1 MQMILH
7 VRVKCPYYHRCLVPL
22 LSETKKPHLLGV
34 QKWAVHS
41 EVAACVID
49 ETDSEGSGTED

>member
-1 MQMILH
+1 M
-7 VRVKCPYYHRCLVPL
+7 PL
-22 LSETKKPHLLGV
+22 LPPLSGTSLKRDKKKPHLLGV